1 MNNRI
6 LATVG
11 GIGVTESE
19 VNEMI
24 SALAARGQN
33 YDNPKGRSVILE
45 QLIGNKLMLLDAQK
59 NLYEHSPE
67 FKAQLAKVK
76 EDMLINFAVAKT
88 LQSVKPV
95 TGEEARQYY
104 DENKEKF
111 VSEDTV
117 NASHILVDTK
127 EKAQEILEQINSGS
141 ISFEDAAR
149 KYSSCPSAENA
160 GGLGEFSRGQMV
172 PEFDNAVFAMNEGE
186 ISGPVQTQFGFHLI
200 KLNSKNSAKAI
211 DFNDIKE
218 QVKDILL
225 KEKQQKAYQSK
236 INQLKFLYPVDKM

>member
-1 MNNRI
+1 
-6 LATVG
+6 
-11 GIGVTESE
+11 
-19 VNEMI
+19 
-24 SALAARGQN
+24 
-33 YDNPKGRSVILE
+33 
-45 QLIGNKLMLLDAQK
+45 
-59 NLYEHSPE
+59 
-67 FKAQLAKVK
+67 
-76 EDMLINFAVAKT
+76 MLINFAVAKT

-95 TGEEARQYY
+95 TDEEAKQYY
-104 DENKEKF
+104 EENKEKF

-127 EKAQEILEQINSGS
+127 EKAQEILEQINSGN

>member
-95 TGEEARQYY
+95 TDEEAKQYY

-127 EKAQEILEQINSGS
+127 EKAQEILEQINSGN

-149 KYSSCPSAENA
+149 KYSSCP
-160 GGLGEFSRGQMV
+160 V
-172 PEFDNAVFAMNEGE
+172 C
-186 ISGPVQTQFGFHLI
+186 
-200 KLNSKNSAKAI
+200 
-211 DFNDIKE
+211 
-218 QVKDILL
+218 
-225 KEKQQKAYQSK
+225 
-236 INQLKFLYPVDKM
+236 